1 MSQTPKPPPA
11 RVRRV
16 LDARPLPLQQSKLK
30 VRPFLECFDR
40 GSGLPGLVMQGE
52 IHGDSLR
59 VAITGVELV
68 LLSGS
73 SSRDSYGPFV
83 LLDRQEH
90 ALGAQHALRL
100 DADADDVDVS
110 HAAISYFELATDHVA
125 RRELAYAERWYSV
138 YFNPLG
144 LVDGASSGGPRSLF
158 PRALPS

>member
-1 MSQTPKPPPA
+1 MSQTPKPPRA

-16 LDARPLPLQQSKLK
+16 LDARPLPPSQSKLK
-30 VRPFLECFDR
+30 LRPFLECFDR
-40 GSGLPGLVMQGE
+40 GAGMPALVMQGE
-52 IHGDSLR
+52 IYGDSLR
-59 VAITGVELV
+59 VAITGLELV

-73 SSRDSYGPFV
+73 ASRDTYGPFV
-83 LLDRQEH
+83 LLDAQEH
-90 ALGAQHALRL
+90 PLGAEHALRL
-100 DADADDVDVS
+100 DADAEDVDVS
-110 HAAISYFELATDHVA
+110 HAAISYFELAKDHVA